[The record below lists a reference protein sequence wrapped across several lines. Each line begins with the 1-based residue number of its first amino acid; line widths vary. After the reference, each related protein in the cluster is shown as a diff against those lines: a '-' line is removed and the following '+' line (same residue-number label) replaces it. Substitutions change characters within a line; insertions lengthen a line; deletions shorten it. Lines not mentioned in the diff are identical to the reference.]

1 MSVKNIVK
9 IVVAALGGVLAI
21 IAGFL
26 LGGMVHKRPG
36 KGRVGQ
42 VDDVHG
48 GAISQANDT
57 AQQLEGQLDDS
68 QGLLGEITDGVEGSA
83 ILADSIAD
91 TNQDSL
97 SGIRRIKDIL
107 AKARHRNSANSGG

>member
-9 IVVAALGGVLAI
+9 IIVAALGGVLAV

-36 KGRVGQ
+36 KRGIGRV
-42 VDDVHG
+42 DTVHG

-57 AQQLEGQLDDS
+57 AQQLAGQLDDS
-68 QGLLGEITDGVEGSA
+68 QGLLGEITDGIEGSA
-83 ILADSIAD
+83 ILQESIAD
-91 TNQDSL
+91 TNQNSL
-97 SGIRRIKDIL
+97 NGIRRIKNIL
-107 AKARHRNSANSGG
+107 AKARHRDDSNRST